1 MTIDLEVASV
11 FNEFWNTP
19 KNFVILESGRTGG
32 KTRVASDY
40 AMTKSCTLVNRDIVV
55 ARNSYSD
62 LKDSLYA
69 TMTKFIAEHKLGKYY
84 ETRQNPLRV
93 VNKTNG
99 NNIYFTGIGGSDKS
113 RTKGLDTEHPVEV
126 VIFDELQQVK
136 DQESYQQAKASFMRL
151 LTPTAKMIHIFNP
164 PRQKAHWVNVWAKLK
179 EADPDWLVVKS
190 SWYDM
195 IPYLKDLEIKEILK
209 MEAIDKDEYDWLYMG
224 KTVGGLG
231 SVYPQFKP
239 EKHLIKFE
247 DAKRKFAQNKI
258 ISVIIGGDN
267 AVSRDA
273 TCLCPIAIFDNGQC
287 AVLDLFYHDPKTSG
301 DLSVSEQIP
310 HIHRWLKE
318 LEKKYNLND
327 QRTPIAFVID
337 GSIIGI
343 ELAKQLQYTLD
354 PNRYDV
360 IRYSNKNVIEMA
372 GNLKSVFAR
381 NMLYIIDYGGH
392 YNYVLNRFE
401 QRYNV
406 LAEQVES
413 LIWNEKETGFDPIIP
428 NDACDALTY
437 GANAIFKNMF
447 NLYYIDRAIKV
458 RKEYYDIEEERGG
471 AGL

>member
-1 MTIDLEVASV
+1 MTIDLEVAPV
-11 FNEFWNTP
+11 FNEFWNTD
-19 KNFVILESGRTGG
+19 KNFIILDSGRTGG
-32 KTRVASDY
+32 KTRVASDK
-40 AMTKSCTLVNRDIVV
+40 AMTECSALVNRDIVV
-55 ARNSYSD
+55 ARDSYSD
-62 LKDSLYA
+62 LRESLFA
-69 TMTKFIAEHKLGKYY
+69 TMTKFISEHKLGKFY
-84 ETRQNPLRV
+84 ETRQNPLRIY
-93 VNKTNG
+93 NKVNG
-99 NNIYFTGIGGSDKS
+99 NNIYFTGIGGSDKN
-113 RTKGLDTEHPVEV
+113 RTKGLDTEHPVEI

-136 DQESYQQAKASFMRL
+136 DQENYEQAKASFMRL
-151 LTPTAKMIHIFNP
+151 MTPTAKMIHIFNP

-179 EADPDWLVVKS
+179 ESDPDWLVVKS

-195 IPYLKDLEIKEILK
+195 VPYLKDLEIKEILK

-447 NLYYIDRAIKV
+447 NLYYIETAIKV
-458 RKEYYDIEEERGG
+458 RKEFYDDEENKG

>member
-1 MTIDLEVASV
+1 MKIEYAPV
-11 FNEFWNTP
+11 FNPLWHTDKHFIIM
-19 KNFVILESGRTGG
+19 KGGRDGG
-32 KTRVASDY
+32 KTFEARDY
-40 AMTKSCTLVNRDIVV
+40 SMVQNEGLVKRDIVV
-55 ARNSYSD
+55 ARDSYGSLAD
-62 LKDSLYA
+62 TLFASLK
-69 TMTKFIAEHKLGKYY
+69 KFITKHKLWSHY
-84 ETRQNPLRV
+84 EERKNPLRIY
-93 VNKTNG
+93 NRKNG
-99 NNIYFTGIGGSDKS
+99 NNVYFVGIGGADMD
-113 RTKGLDTEHPVEV
+113 RTKGLETENPVEV

-136 DQESYQQAKASFMRL
+136 DQENYEQAIASFRRL
-151 LTPTAKMIHIFNP
+151 LSDTAKVIHIFNP

-179 EADPDWLVVKS
+179 ESDPDYVTINSCWL
-190 SWYDM
+190 D
-195 IPYLKDLEIKEILK
+195 IIHYLKDVDIKEILK
-209 MEAIDKDEYDWLYMG
+209 MKALDKDEYDWMYMG

-247 DAKRKFAQNKI
+247 DAKKKFAQNKI